1 MYASIM
7 KQLLKQYHCNN
18 SWEFKISQQMSSEI
32 YFPPPSYQN
41 WLLICETGNTHSTCI
56 RTFTWRWV
64 VGEVNYF
71 EMLDWFPFFP
81 RKRFLVNSLER
92 TCCFLKQER
101 TLEIGFSQSC
111 VCTIFILVDNL
122 PMQNELTFAS

>member
-1 MYASIM
+1 MH
-7 KQLLKQYHCNN
+7 QLWSNFWNNTIATTAENLKFH
-18 SWEFKISQQMSSEI
+18 SKWAVRSTVHLPHIKIDC
-32 YFPPPSYQN
+32 F
-41 WLLICETGNTHSTCI
+41 ICETGNTHSTCI

-81 RKRFLVNSLER
+81 RKKFLVNSLER